1 MQPARKIFLL
11 SALMVVSGC
20 ASHSAK
26 TVATL
31 DVGKSAYQTEICRT
45 AMKDAQRQDDM
56 RLVRMFASP
65 ALVVVSGG
73 LLAGPVLA
81 ANVGFDTA
89 DHVTASNISVAC
101 GGQPKTTKEIA
112 VDVARGA
119 AFGLTTGGLNSGV
132 SASTK

>member
-1 MQPARKIFLL
+1 
-11 SALMVVSGC
+11 
-20 ASHSAK
+20 
-26 TVATL
+26 
-31 DVGKSAYQTEICRT
+31 
-45 AMKDAQRQDDM
+45 
-56 RLVRMFASP
+56 MFASP

-119 AFGLTTGGLNSGV
+119 AFGLTTSGF
-132 SASTK
+132 SSGTPASTK